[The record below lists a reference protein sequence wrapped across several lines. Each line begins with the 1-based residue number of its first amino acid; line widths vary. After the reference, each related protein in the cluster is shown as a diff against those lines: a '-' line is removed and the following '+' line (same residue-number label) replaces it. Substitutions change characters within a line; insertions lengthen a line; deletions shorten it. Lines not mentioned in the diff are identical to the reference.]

1 MGLISL
7 FIIALSSVL
16 HLLSAVSIVVS
27 ESFIHQS
34 YVIGEFEK
42 KMILFRGLIFSAFGL
57 VVLLQYSSRCSL
69 CFLT

>member
-16 HLLSAVSIVVS
+16 HLLSAVSIGVS